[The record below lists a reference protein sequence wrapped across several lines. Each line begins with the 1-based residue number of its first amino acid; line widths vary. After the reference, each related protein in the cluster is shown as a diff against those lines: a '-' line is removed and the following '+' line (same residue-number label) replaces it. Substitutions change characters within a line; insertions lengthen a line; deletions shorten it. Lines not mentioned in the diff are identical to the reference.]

1 MIEQTFSQILDD
13 GRAGGAGTK
22 FIRMSE
28 RYASG
33 IWRGGMDK
41 LERFSR
47 PYDGGTVLE
56 FGCKFG
62 HLSPVFL
69 SLGAG
74 QVINVDVDDEYL
86 RDGEK
91 FIGAVC
97 AARYV
102 KSDDCY
108 IDVESSSVDFVLA
121 KEVISHINP
130 SLLHTFYSEVSRVL
144 KPGGEIVISDGNNL
158 DRADVRDSLMTGYC
172 AWEHGSSKELG
183 SNYQAMRERM
193 IRKAFP
199 KLSDDR
205 IAYYARNTSGLHG
218 ERLLGTVERA
228 VDGGR
233 FVERPHRPGQ
243 LPIHPGYGTA
253 MERGF
258 HATDI
263 FSAMEQHGLEPELLP
278 SDDVALIVRG
288 RKAR

>member
-1 MIEQTFSQILDD
+1 MLDEIFNRILDD

-22 FIRMSE
+22 FIRISE
-28 RYASG
+28 LYAGGSWRRG
-33 IWRGGMDK
+33 IGK
-41 LERFSR
+41 LEKFSR
-47 PYDGGTVLE
+47 AYGGGTVLE

-62 HLSPVFL
+62 HLSPVL
-69 SLGAG
+69 QSLGAG
-74 QVINVDVDDEYL
+74 EVINVDVDDEYL

-108 IDVESSSVDFVLA
+108 IDVVSNSVDFVLA

-130 SLLHTFYSEVSRVL
+130 SLLHNFYSEVSRVL

-158 DRADVRDSLMTGYC
+158 DRADVREGLLEGYC
-172 AWEHGSSKELG
+172 AWEHGTSKELG
-183 SNYQAMRERM
+183 SNYQAMRERI
-193 IRKAFP
+193 IRKAHP
-199 KLSDDR
+199 RLTDEQ
-205 IAYYARNTSGLHG
+205 AAHYACNTSGLHG
-218 ERLLGTVERA
+218 KRLLDTVARA
-228 VDGGR
+228 VEGGG
-233 FVERPHRPGQ
+233 FIERPHRPGQ

-288 RKAR
+288 RKAG